1 MTVPLLD
8 IQNLSVRFDTRDGM
22 VHALDGV
29 SYSIAPQEALALVGE
44 SGSGKSVSAFAVM
57 GILGASAKVTA
68 DRISLG
74 SVDLLEGGA
83 KALKQVRGHKVA
95 MVFQNARAALNPIRS
110 IGRQLMDT
118 LWRHQGMKGAEAR
131 AAAIEALAQVRIPD
145 PARRF
150 DAYPF
155 EISGG
160 MCQRVMI
167 AIALACKP
175 ALLIADEPTTGL
187 DVTTQ
192 AAIMDLVSTMAAEQ
206 GMGLLLIT
214 HDLGLARDHC
224 ESITVMHAGHVV
236 ETGKTKTLFSEP
248 AHPYT
253 AGLIAATPTEVSS
266 LASLS
271 PIPGGL
277 PDLRDTLPPCRF
289 SARCVRKTD
298 ICNTAPLR
306 MIDIAPGHRTAC
318 HHPVITR
325 TARASA

>member
-1 MTVPLLD
+1 MSTPLLD
-8 IQNLSVRFDTRDGM
+8 ISNLSVRFAARDGM

-29 SYSIAPQEALALVGE
+29 SYAVGQRQALALVGE

-74 SVDLLEGGA
+74 GVDLLVGGQ
-83 KALKQVRGHKVA
+83 KALKDVRGGKMA
-95 MVFQNARAALNPIRS
+95 MVFQNARAALNPIRP

-118 LWRHQGMKGAEAR
+118 LWRHQGLKGATAR
-131 AAAIEALAQVRIPD
+131 EAAIDALAQVRIPD

-192 AAIMDLVSTMAAEQ
+192 AAIMDLVSAMAAEQ

-214 HDLGLARDHC
+214 HDLGLARQHC
-224 ESITVMHAGHVV
+224 DRIAVMHAGHVV
-236 ETGKTKTLFSEP
+236 ETGTTERLFDAP

-253 AGLIAATPTEVSS
+253 AGLIAATPTETTTLES
-266 LASLS
+266 LL

-277 PDLRDTLPPCRF
+277 PDLRGSLPPCRF
-289 SARCVRKTD
+289 SSRCTRRTD
-298 ICNTAPLR
+298 ICDRSTLP
-306 MIDIAPGHRTAC
+306 IFDVAPGHTTMC
-318 HHPVITR
+318 HHPEVAPK
-325 TARASA
+325 ARVSA

>member
-1 MTVPLLD
+1 MSVPLLD
-8 IQNLSVRFDTRDGM
+8 ISNLSVRFAARDGM
-22 VHALDGV
+22 VHALDSV
-29 SYSIAPQEALALVGE
+29 SYAVEPREALALVGE

-57 GILGASAKVTA
+57 GILGPSAQVTA
-68 DRISLG
+68 NRISLG
-74 SVDLLEGGA
+74 GVDLLAGGR
-83 KALKQVRGHKVA
+83 KALKDVRGNKVA
-95 MVFQNARAALNPIRS
+95 MVFQNARGALNPIRP

-118 LWRHQGMKGAEAR
+118 LWRHQRLKGSRAR
-131 AAAIEALAQVRIPD
+131 EAAIEALAQVRIPD

-192 AAIMDLVSTMAAEQ
+192 AAIMDLISAKAAEQ

-224 ESITVMHAGHVV
+224 DSITVMHAGHVV
-236 ETGKTKTLFSEP
+236 ETGKTERLFDAP

-253 AGLIAATPTEVSS
+253 AGLIAATPTEGT
-266 LASLS
+266 LLESLS

-277 PDLRDTLPPCRF
+277 PDLRGDLPPCRF
-289 SARCVRKTD
+289 SGRCTRRSD
-298 ICNTAPLR
+298 ICDISPLPTVDVAQR
-306 MIDIAPGHRTAC
+306 HTTAC
-318 HHPVITR
+318 HHPEIAQK
-325 TARASA
+325 ARASA

>member
-1 MTVPLLD
+1 MTEPFLD
-8 IQNLSVRFDTRDGM
+8 IQKLSVRFAARDGM
-22 VHALDGV
+22 VHALDEV
-29 SYSIAPQEALALVGE
+29 SYAVAPREALALVGE

-57 GILGASAKVTA
+57 GILGASARVTA

-74 SVDLLEGGA
+74 GVDLLAGGR
-83 KALKQVRGHKVA
+83 KALRDVRGDKVA
-95 MVFQNARAALNPIRS
+95 MVFQNARAALNPIRT

-118 LWRHQGMKGAEAR
+118 LWRHQGLKGPRAR
-131 AAAIEALAQVRIPD
+131 EAAIEALAQVRIPD
-145 PARRF
+145 PSRRF

-192 AAIMDLVSTMAAEQ
+192 AAIMDLVSTAAAEQ

-224 ESITVMHAGHVV
+224 DRITVMHAGHVV
-236 ETGKTKTLFSEP
+236 ETGATEKLFIAP

-253 AGLIAATPTEVSS
+253 AGLIAATPTEVTS
-266 LASLS
+266 LNALS

-277 PDLRDTLPPCRF
+277 PDLRGSLPPCRF
-289 SARCVRKTD
+289 STRCTRRTEVCDTS
-298 ICNTAPLR
+298 PLPN
-306 MIDIAPGHRTAC
+306 IDIAPGHTTSC
-318 HHPVITR
+318 HHPEVAQN
-325 TARASA
+325 ARALA

>member
-1 MTVPLLD
+1 MTEPLLD
-8 IQNLSVRFDTRDGM
+8 IQNLSVRFTARDGM

-29 SYSIAPQEALALVGE
+29 NFSIAPQEALALVGE

-57 GILGASAKVTA
+57 GILGASAQMTA

-74 SVDLLEGGA
+74 GVDLLAGGA
-83 KALKQVRGHKVA
+83 KALRDVRGAKVA
-95 MVFQNARAALNPIRS
+95 MVFQNARSALNPIRP

-118 LWRHQGMKGAEAR
+118 LWRHQGLKGAEAR
-131 AAAIEALAQVRIPD
+131 AAAIDALTQVRISD

-175 ALLIADEPTTGL
+175 DLLIADEPTTGL

-192 AAIMDLVSTMAAEQ
+192 AAIMDLVSTMAKDK

-224 ESITVMHAGHVV
+224 DRITVMHAGHVV
-236 ETGKTKTLFSEP
+236 ETGTVETLFATP

-253 AGLIAATPTEVSS
+253 AGLIAATPTEVTS
-266 LASLS
+266 LDTLS

-277 PDLRDTLPPCRF
+277 PDLRGSLPPCRF
-289 SARCVRKTD
+289 SARCTRKTE
-298 ICNTAPLR
+298 ICDTSPLPQ
-306 MIDIAPGHRTAC
+306 IDIAPGHRSAC
-318 HHPVITR
+318 HHPDVSHD
-325 TARASA
+325 ARASA

>member
-1 MTVPLLD
+1 MTEPLLD
-8 IQNLSVRFDTRDGM
+8 IRNLSVRFAARDGV

-29 SYSIAPQEALALVGE
+29 SFSVAPQEALALVGE
-44 SGSGKSVSAFAVM
+44 SGSGKSVSAYAVM
-57 GILGASAKVTA
+57 GILGASARVEA

-74 SVDLLEGGA
+74 GVDLLEGGA
-83 KALKQVRGHKVA
+83 KALKHVRGRKVA

-118 LWRHQGMKGAEAR
+118 LWRHQGVTGAEAR
-131 AAAIEALAQVRIPD
+131 EAAIEALAQVRIPD

-155 EISGG
+155 ELSGG

-192 AAIMDLVSTMAAEQ
+192 AAIMELVSTMAAERA
-206 GMGLLLIT
+206 MSLLLIT

-224 ESITVMHAGHVV
+224 ERITVMHAGHVV
-236 ETGKTKTLFSEP
+236 ETGGIETLFAAP

-253 AGLIAATPTEVSS
+253 AGLIAATPTGATTLE
-266 LASLS
+266 ALS

-277 PDLRDTLPPCRF
+277 PDLRDGLPPCRF
-289 SARCVRKTD
+289 SARCARKTE
-298 ICNTAPLR
+298 ICEKAPLPT
-306 MIDIAPGHRTAC
+306 IDIAPAHRVAC
-318 HHPVITR
+318 HHPDV
-325 TARASA
+325 ARSVRVSA

>member
-1 MTVPLLD
+1 MTEPLLD
-8 IQNLSVRFDTRDGM
+8 VQNLSVRFAARDGM

-29 SYSIAPQEALALVGE
+29 SFSIAPQEALALVGE

-57 GILGASAKVTA
+57 GILGASAQMTA
-68 DRISLG
+68 DCISLG
-74 SVDLLEGGA
+74 DVDLLTGGA
-83 KALKQVRGHKVA
+83 KALRDVRGAKVA

-118 LWRHQGMKGAEAR
+118 LWRHQRIKGGEAR
-131 AAAIEALAQVRIPD
+131 EAAIEALAQVRIPD

-175 ALLIADEPTTGL
+175 DLLIADEPTTGL

-192 AAIMDLVSTMAAEQ
+192 AAIMDLVSTMAKEK

-224 ESITVMHAGHVV
+224 DRITVMHAGHVV
-236 ETGKTKTLFSEP
+236 ETGTVETLFATP

-253 AGLIAATPTEVSS
+253 AGLIAATPTEVTS
-266 LASLS
+266 LEALS

-277 PDLRDTLPPCRF
+277 PDLRGNLPPCRF
-289 SARCVRKTD
+289 LARCTRKTEV
-298 ICNTAPLR
+298 CGTSPLPQ
-306 MIDIAPGHRTAC
+306 IDISPGHTSAC
-318 HHPVITR
+318 HHPEIFGSVR
-325 TARASA
+325 VTA